1 MLLEFPGSPVPI
13 DSPFYIERSP
23 VETMAYTEITKPGSL
38 LRIKAP
44 CKTGKTSLM
53 LRLINYGKVQ
63 GYATVIINFDQAEK
77 EIFVSLD
84 KFLRWFCANVSM
96 QLELPL
102 KLDDYWDED
111 FGSKISATLYWQ
123 GYLLEQIKKPIL
135 LCLNR
140 VHHVFEY
147 PNIAQDF
154 LPLLRSWHEEGK
166 HLDQWLKLRLVVIH
180 STEIYIPL
188 NLHQSPF
195 NVGLPLKLPPFN
207 FEQVQE
213 LALKHNFLWAT
224 EDKGKQEL
232 QLLLEM
238 VGGQPYLIR
247 LAFYA
252 IANHQIS
259 LAELLREAPTINGI
273 YKDHLR
279 SLLDTLKQHPALEIA
294 FQKIITTNLDQHN
307 LDAITAYQ
315 LENMGLIEIKGDHVQ
330 PSCMLYRLYFQNQL
344 PKNNYLVERLKELE
358 QENQEL
364 HRLCYIDDLTQIA
377 NQRYFSHY
385 LEKTYELAAQQFA
398 YLSIILGD
406 VDFFALYNKYYG
418 KDEGN
423 ICLKK
428 VAQTMM
434 NLVEQPCDLVA
445 RFSNDRFI
453 ILLLEKPPVIAVQLA
468 ETIRKEIEGLA
479 IPQDP
484 KRIGLPSSYVTM
496 SFGVV
501 SVIPELTKK
510 PETLL
515 EMAETALLKAKH
527 KGKNIVS
534 LV

>member
-1 MLLEFPGSPVPI
+1 MLLEFPGSPVPL

-38 LRIKAP
+38 LRLKAP

-53 LRLINYGKVQ
+53 LRLVNYAKTQ

-123 GYLLEQIKKPIL
+123 GYILAEIKKPIL

-140 VHHVFEY
+140 VHYVFEY
-147 PNIAQDF
+147 PHIAKEF
-154 LPLLRSWHEEGK
+154 FPLLRSWHEEGK
-166 HLDQWLKLRLVVIH
+166 HLDQWLTLRLVVIY
-180 STEIYIPL
+180 STEIYVPL
-188 NLHQSPF
+188 NLNHSPF
-195 NVGLPLKLPPFN
+195 NVGLTLKLPPFD

-224 EDKGKQEL
+224 EEKGKQEL

-252 IANHQIS
+252 IAQNQVS
-259 LAELLREAPTINGI
+259 LTELLREASTITGI

-279 SLLDTLKQHPALEIA
+279 SLLDTLKQKPTLEIA
-294 FQKIITTNLDQHN
+294 FQKIITTNFDQQN
-307 LDAITAYQ
+307 LEAITAYQ
-315 LENMGLIEIKGDHVQ
+315 LENMGLIEIKGDYVQ

-344 PKNNYLVERLKELE
+344 PKNNYLMERLKELE

-377 NQRYFSHY
+377 NQRYFYHY

-406 VDFFALYNKYYG
+406 LDFFAIYNKYYG
-418 KDEGN
+418 KEKGDN
-423 ICLKK
+423 CLQQ
-428 VAQTMM
+428 VAQTIM
-434 NLVEQPCDLVA
+434 NLLDQPCDLVA
-445 RFSNDRFI
+445 RFGNDRFI
-453 ILLLEKPPVIAVQLA
+453 ILLLEKPPVMAVHLA
-468 ETIRKEIEGLA
+468 ETMRREIEGLA

-484 KRIGLPSSYVTM
+484 KRIGLPSSYLTM
-496 SFGVV
+496 SLGVV
-501 SVIPELTKK
+501 SIIPELNKT
-510 PETLL
+510 PASLL
-515 EMAETALLKAKH
+515 EMAEKALLKAKY

-534 LV
+534 LA